1 MKWNQRSMKLAIPTW
16 SCGLVAAWLLS
27 GCDGQSN
34 RSETK
39 PPPTKVR
46 GELIAPAPESA
57 TSNDTKMA
65 KAPVQGNGD
74 AGSSEVEPVSPPE
87 TTPTPEPME
96 VATATGSEVP
106 AELATETPVSALD
119 TEPEPTVVARVES
132 DSPSAPEP
140 AEEELIDG
148 FLKVGFDRL
157 SDFEFDVDESIIS
170 PGINEVAMASLRAE
184 SRIPKE
190 VRVLDQ
196 RKIALKGFM
205 LPLKVESGRVTEL
218 LIMRD
223 QSMCCYGA
231 TPKINE
237 WVSVKMAKEGV
248 KPIMDQPVTLFGK
261 LRVGEMRENG
271 YLIGIYEME
280 GEKMAGPYDL

>member
-1 MKWNQRSMKLAIPTW
+1 MKLAIPTW
-16 SCGLVAAWLLS
+16 ICGLVAAWLLS
-27 GCDGQSN
+27 GCGGQSN

-39 PPPTKVR
+39 TPPTEVR

-57 TSNDTKMA
+57 TTDQAAVAET
-65 KAPVQGNGD
+65 PIQGNDDG
-74 AGSSEVEPVSPPE
+74 GSAKVELVSPPE
-87 TTPTPEPME
+87 TTPAPEPKE
-96 VATATGSEVP
+96 VATATDSEVP
-106 AELATETPVSALD
+106 AELETETPVSALD
-119 TEPEPTVVARVES
+119 TEPEPATVARVES
-132 DSPSAPEP
+132 DAPSAPEP

-170 PGINEVAMASLRAE
+170 PGINEVAIASLRAE

-190 VRVLDQ
+190 VRALDQ
-196 RKIALKGFM
+196 RKIALRGFM